1 MRLFSGISQHV
12 IEAEK
17 KDDFCRAII
26 DKIAECSFDS
36 VFEQKYDFFA
46 QIFEYLIKDYNKDF
60 GKYAEYYTASL
71 QKSWCLTV

>member
-36 VFEQKYDFFA
+36 V
-46 QIFEYLIKDYNKDF
+46 
-60 GKYAEYYTASL
+60 
-71 QKSWCLTV
+71 